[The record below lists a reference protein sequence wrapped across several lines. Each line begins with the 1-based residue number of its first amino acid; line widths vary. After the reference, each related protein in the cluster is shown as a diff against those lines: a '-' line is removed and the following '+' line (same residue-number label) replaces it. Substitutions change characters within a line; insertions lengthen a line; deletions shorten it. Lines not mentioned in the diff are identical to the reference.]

1 MCFCPYVVPL
11 KRCCIC
17 HIFQPW
23 KNFPSDCTK
32 PDGMCYSCKHCT
44 SIKKR
49 AAYQQ
54 NKEHRIAYDRAWK
67 KRHRS
72 RILLQRRAR
81 YWTNPEKKRREAR
94 EWYENHKEKCLEH
107 DRQYRAKNP
116 VKRLLMY
123 RAYNM
128 LHKTERSAWWKSNRT
143 RALVYAA
150 NRRAR
155 RAALPDTFTETE
167 ANFML
172 TYWHFCCA
180 ICGNQRGFF
189 WSLAHDH
196 WIPLASPQCPGTI
209 AENIIPLCH
218 GQGGCNNSK
227 ADKDPV
233 V

>member
-1 MCFCPYVVPL
+1 
-11 KRCCIC
+11 
-17 HIFQPW
+17 
-23 KNFPSDCTK
+23 
-32 PDGMCYSCKHCT
+32 
-44 SIKKR
+44 
-49 AAYQQ
+49 
-54 NKEHRIAYDRAWK
+54 
-67 KRHRS
+67 
-72 RILLQRRAR
+72 
-81 YWTNPEKKRREAR
+81 
-94 EWYENHKEKCLEH
+94 
-107 DRQYRAKNP
+107 
-116 VKRLLMY
+116 
-123 RAYNM
+123 M

-143 RALVYAA
+143 LTLVYAA

-233 V
+233 VWLKSRYSSHQVKRILAAIEAYFAVVRSRSLNQETG